1 MTTPIETPAGS
12 YLYKSRDIARQIL
25 SHPIIWLYGILFPY
39 FHFTIFTWET
49 GFRTLISEYG
59 IFLLL
64 GLIGALV
71 ANSTG
76 AGGGVVFI
84 PFFAAMGIMPVQ
96 AIATS
101 MAIQSCGMT
110 AGALSWLHA
119 LHRQYRHD
127 DNMLITLK
135 QLILVSGLATVCGML
150 IGQYLITQPVFEMA
164 LVFRLFSITFGI
176 VLIVF
181 TLLTRKRSASQQT
194 PLKDNVHQ
202 RLTQVSQ
209 SLTVT
214 ETVLLVL
221 TSLAGGMVTAWISVG
236 VGEFVALLLFFLRFP
251 TSVAVAIGVFTSSI
265 AVLTGVIQ
273 HLSPHLNISLEIVLF
288 AGQSALIG
296 GFLARYI
303 TQYLGGNRLKL
314 FFSAWIILTGILME

>member
-1 MTTPIETPAGS
+1 MTTPVETPAKS
-12 YLYKSRDIARQIL
+12 YLYKGGDVARKIL
-25 SHPIIWLYGILFPY
+25 SHPVIWLYGILFPCFY
-39 FHFTIFTWET
+39 LTIITWEA
-49 GFRTLISEYG
+49 GFQTLISEYG
-59 IFLLL
+59 IFFIL

-119 LHRQYRHD
+119 LHRQYQHD
-127 DNMLITLK
+127 DNMLRQLK
-135 QLILVSGLATVCGML
+135 QLMLFSGLATITGML
-150 IGQYLITQPVFEMA
+150 IGQYLVTQPVFEMA
-164 LVFRLFSITFGI
+164 LVFRVFSISFGLI
-176 VLIVF
+176 LIVF
-181 TLLTRKRSASQQT
+181 TLFTRNRSTSQQT
-194 PLKDNVHQ
+194 PLNDKAEN
-202 RLTQVSQ
+202 RLAQSSR

-214 ETVLLVL
+214 ATVLLVL
-221 TSLAGGMVTAWISVG
+221 TSLTGGIVTAWISVG

-251 TSVAVAIGVFTSSI
+251 TTVAVAIGVFTSSI
-265 AVLTGVIQ
+265 AVLTGVI
-273 HLSPHLNISLEIVLF
+273 HHISPHLNMSIEIVLF

-296 GFLARYI
+296 GFVARYI

-314 FFSAWIILTGILME
+314 LFSAWIIFTGALME